1 MNIDKSFLEKKIKK
15 GMYFLEKEKFS
26 EAIEIFKYLKKNDQT
41 KIIGML
47 FLGVVEIKRKNN
59 ILAKKIFYDILK
71 IDSNH
76 EDANLNLALVYFD
89 EKNYE
94 KTEYY
99 LNQVIKINKNN
110 LTAIYHKGLVCFF
123 NKDSFLPCTLT

>member
-1 MNIDKSFLEKKIKK
+1 MSIDKSFLEKKIKK

-110 LTAIYHKGLVCFF
+110 
-123 NKDSFLPCTLT
+123 